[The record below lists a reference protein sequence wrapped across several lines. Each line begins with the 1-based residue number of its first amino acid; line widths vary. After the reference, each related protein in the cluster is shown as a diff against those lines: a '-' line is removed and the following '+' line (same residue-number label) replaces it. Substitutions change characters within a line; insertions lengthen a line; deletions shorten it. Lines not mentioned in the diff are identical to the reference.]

1 MKTQEW
7 KKKIK
12 YLLLIV
18 GAALA
23 AALLTYASPFAKF
36 EYWLGDGLFIRE
48 KPVDNR
54 IKIIGIDEKS
64 LQEMGPF
71 AGWSR
76 QQAADLLNAFDREH
90 APAVIAFD
98 INYFGSR
105 DGKGDAALAE
115 AAAKYPYVVMASY
128 LDYSARLETQED
140 GSLKMNTMHVEQV
153 EQPYEALAAVSR
165 QGFTNVVQD
174 SDNYVRRSVLST
186 DWGGETRYNFAC
198 EIYRCYQE
206 SVGEQAVLPET
217 DKLGIYGFDYTA
229 EPGMYEIYSYV
240 DVVKGRLDPKVF
252 QGSIVFVGAYSS
264 GMMDQYM
271 VPVARSTVMNG
282 VEVQANHLNALLDGR
297 TFVNMAAW
305 SCALIAGVLVG
316 GYALLASHRKF
327 AVGLVGGIVLEAAIM
342 SAAYLLYHKGIYWR
356 CLVPVLFIAL
366 LLLARMMTG
375 YITERF
381 RKQKILSVFRTYMAP
396 QVVDELGKSKDYQI
410 ELGGQSRDIAVLF
423 VDIRGFTSMSEG
435 LSPTVVVEILNRYL
449 GQVTEAI
456 FKNEGTLD
464 KFIGD
469 AVMAVYNAPLD
480 VPDYCFRAVKTG
492 IDIVKAVDEMNA
504 SMKKDFGIELAC
516 GVGVHCG
523 KAVVGN
529 IGCSY
534 RMDYTAIGDVVN
546 VAERLESVAKR
557 GQVLISR
564 RLYEQVNSRFRADY
578 LGEQSLKGRQ
588 DTIEVYSLD
597 IASDNA
603 LEDMNGA
610 DTDRQN
616 T

>member
-1 MKTQEW
+1 MKIQVL
-7 KKKIK
+7 KQNIK

-23 AALLTYASPFAKF
+23 AALLTFASPFAKF

-64 LQEMGPF
+64 LQELGPF
-71 AGWSR
+71 GGWSR
-76 QQAADLLNAFDREH
+76 QQAADLINAFDQEY
-90 APAVIAFD
+90 APSVIAFD
-98 INYFGSR
+98 INYFGDR
-105 DGKGDAALAE
+105 DEEGDMALAE
-115 AAAKYPYVVMASY
+115 AAAKYDHVVMASY
-128 LDYSARLETQED
+128 LNYAAKLEVQED
-140 GSLKMNTMHVEQV
+140 GSLKMNTMYVEQV
-153 EQPYEALAAVSR
+153 EEPYEALEAVSR

-186 DWGGETRYNFAC
+186 DWGGETRYNFAY

-206 SVGEQAVLPET
+206 SVGAQAEPPAM
-217 DKLGIYGFDYTA
+217 DAQGIYGFDYTA

-240 DVVKGRLDPKVF
+240 DVVEGRIDPKVF
-252 QGSIVFVGAYSS
+252 QNSIVFVGAYSS

-297 TFVNMAAW
+297 TFVNLTAW
-305 SCALIAGVLVG
+305 VCALTAALLVG
-316 GYALLASHRKF
+316 GYALLASHKHF
-327 AVGLVGGIVLEAAIM
+327 AVGLVGGIVLEAAVM
-342 SAAYLLYHKGIYWR
+342 AAAYLLYTRGIYWR
-356 CLVPVLFIAL
+356 CLTPVMFIAL
-366 LLLARMMTG
+366 ILLVRMMTG
-375 YITERF
+375 YIAERF

-396 QVVDELGKSKDYQI
+396 QVVDELGKSKNYQI

-435 LSPTVVVEILNRYL
+435 LSPAVIVDILNRYL

-480 VPDYCFRAVKTG
+480 VPDYHFKAVKTG

-504 SMKKDFGIELAC
+504 AMKRDFGIEIAC

-557 GQVLISR
+557 GQVLISSQM
-564 RLYEQVNSRFRADY
+564 YEQVSSRFRAEL

-588 DTIEVYSLD
+588 DKIKVYSLD
-597 IASDNA
+597 IAGETA
-603 LEDMNGA
+603 LEGVNGA
-610 DTDRQN
+610 DTD
-616 T
+616 